1 MNESVDTLTSSAI
14 AGDADALSA
23 LLVRHDKTLREWLRG
38 RVNRRYQA
46 AFDVDDVLQV
56 TYLESFLRIGQFSS
70 NGSESFLA
78 WLRRIATNNLHD
90 AIRELNRD
98 KRPPREKQIDPAVA
112 EDSYVSL
119 LYTLESLGTTP
130 SMDAARKEAEDLL
143 ETALRKLPPDY
154 EEVVRLFDLM
164 GRNAAQVAAAM
175 QRSVGAVYMLKA
187 RAHDRLA
194 ELLGDSTSFFLKKA

>member
-1 MNESVDTLTSSAI
+1 MNESIDALTTSAI

-70 NGSESFLA
+70 NGSESFVA
-78 WLRRIATNNLHD
+78 WLRRIAANNLHD
-90 AIRELNRD
+90 AIRELNRN
-98 KRPPREKQIDPAVA
+98 KRPQREKQIDRAVD

-130 SMDAARKEAEDLL
+130 SMDAARKEAEALL

-164 GRNAAQVAAAM
+164 GRNAAQVASAM
-175 QRSVGAVYMLKA
+175 KRSVGAVYMLRA

-194 ELLGDSTSFFLKKA
+194 ELLGDGTDFFLKNA